1 MNEALL
7 FEPRASTPALGDD
20 DIHLWF
26 FSTAPATP
34 AREVAAQAR
43 TALQCL
49 LAGYAPGVR
58 APRIARG
65 ARGKP
70 YAPELPGLEFN
81 LSHAGAHVALAFARG
96 QALGVDL
103 ECHDRRLSLDDIA
116 RRFFA
121 PAEVRAL
128 DVLEGDARRVAF
140 LRLWTHKEA
149 VLKALG
155 EGLAFGLDRVEFA
168 LGADQRVSGLLR
180 VAQAG
185 DAATRDWRLRAFEP
199 LPGVAGALAWRGPP
213 RLLRAFAWAP

>member
-1 MNEALL
+1 MNDALA
-7 FEPRASTPALGDD
+7 FEPRASPPPLVDD
-20 DIHLWF
+20 EIHLWF
-26 FSTAPATP
+26 FSVAAATP
-34 AREVAAQAR
+34 ARAVAAQAR
-43 TALQCL
+43 TALEHL
-49 LAGYAPGVR
+49 LAAYSPGAQ
-58 APRIARG
+58 APRIERG
-65 ARGKP
+65 PRGKP

-116 RRFFA
+116 QRFFA

-128 DVLEGDARRVAF
+128 HALDASAKRVAF

-168 LGADQRVSGLLR
+168 LGGDQRVSGLLR
-180 VAQAG
+180 IANEAG
-185 DAATRDWRLRAFEP
+185 AAADWRLRAFEP
-199 LPGVAGALAWRGPP
+199 LPDVAGALAWRGPA
-213 RLLRAFAWAP
+213 RVLRAFAWTP